1 MRIMIVGSGA
11 VGYHLCQKF
20 SAEGHDVVLV
30 DTDHKK
36 LRRLERE
43 LNVLPI
49 CGSGV
54 STKILEEGRIED
66 TDLLIAVTDSD
77 EVNLVACIISKKYNI
92 KKRIAR
98 VRNEEFYSEHTAL
111 NEEALGIDLLISPDQ
126 AISDEIIRLSTLSDA
141 FEAAE
146 FADGKVVLLGYTIQ
160 AGNPSIGKSLLEL
173 KGVLGVVVAIIRSEK
188 TIIPRGNDTIKAG
201 DRIYFVVRKSDIGA
215 IEKKIN
221 FTSKA
226 PQNVFIIGGGA
237 IGYRVARQMEEKKIS
252 VKIIEKNPQRCKF
265 LAENLERAI
274 VLNFDGLEAHDM
286 LDEGIDQA
294 DLVISV
300 TDSDTSNILSSLLGK
315 HHGAKKCITR
325 ISRPDFIP
333 LLGKLGID
341 VALSPRLVAAN
352 MILSFVRS
360 GDTIVTV
367 STLLGSDAEVVEI
380 KVPDIEKFQQ
390 VPLKDLHFPHQAV
403 LGAIVR
409 KKKNKVI
416 VPTGTTRLRPDDIL
430 VIFAAREA
438 IRNVEVF
445 FSSGN

>member
-1 MRIMIVGSGA
+1 MIIGSGA
-11 VGYHLCQKF
+11 VGCHLSQKF
-20 SAEGHDVVLV
+20 SMDDHDVVLV
-30 DTDHKK
+30 DTDQKK

-43 LNVLPI
+43 LNILPI

-54 STKILEEGRIED
+54 STKVLEEGQIED

-77 EVNLVACIISKKYNI
+77 EVNLVACIISKKYNV

-98 VRNEEFYSEHTAL
+98 VRNEEFYSQHTAL
-111 NEEALGIDLLISPDQ
+111 NDEALGIDLLISPDQ
-126 AISDEIIRLSTLSDA
+126 AISEEILRLSTLSDA

-160 AGNPSIGKSLLEL
+160 DKNPCIGKSLQEL
-173 KGVLGVVVAIIRSEK
+173 KGVMGVVVAIIRAEK
-188 TIIPRGNDTIKAG
+188 TIIPRGNDMIRAE
-201 DRIYFVVRKSDIGA
+201 DRIYFVVRKSDISA

-221 FTSKA
+221 FTSHA
-226 PQNVFIIGGGA
+226 PQNVFIIGGGT
-237 IGYRVARQMEEKKIS
+237 IGYRVARQMEEKQIN
-252 VKIIEKNPQRCKF
+252 VKIVEEDIHRCNF
-265 LAENLERAI
+265 LAENLETAV
-274 VLNFDGLEAHDM
+274 VLNFDGLEAHDL

-300 TDSDTSNILSSLLGK
+300 TDSDTTNILSSLLSK

-360 GDTIVTV
+360 VDTVVAV
-367 STLLGSDAEVVEI
+367 SSILGSDAEVVEI
-380 KVPDIEKFQQ
+380 RVPDIEKFQKT
-390 VPLKDLHFPHQAV
+390 PLKDLNFPSQAV

-416 VPTGTTRLRPDDIL
+416 VPTGTTRLRPDDNL

-438 IRNVEVF
+438 IRSVENF
-445 FSSGN
+445 FASGQ